1 MAKIKVYNL
10 IILDESGSMDYI
22 KQPTIRGFNE
32 LAQTI
37 KGAEKEN
44 LNQEHYISLV
54 TFNALSIRTKLDK
67 AKAIELNELNEDTF
81 HPNAGTPLY
90 DAIGQSIV
98 NLRNSIR
105 TQENL
110 QVLVTILTD
119 GEENSSREYTWK
131 QIRQMIEDQKRKGW
145 TFTYI
150 GANHD
155 VEKAATQLSIV
166 NHMKFE
172 SREEDVHAMFEKEKK
187 ARKIYYQKIG
197 REDLASRFYDEDD
210 LAEKKQTTKNTSG
223 ERSNTTTP
231 PKSEGFLN
239 KLARRITQ

>member
-1 MAKIKVYNL
+1 MEKIKVYNL

-54 TFNALSIRTKLDK
+54 TFNALSVRTKLDK

-81 HPNAGTPLY
+81 QPDAGTPLY

-105 TQENL
+105 TEENL

-155 VEKAATQLSIV
+155 VQKAATQLSIV

-172 SREEDVHAMFEKEKK
+172 ARDEEVHAMFEKEKK
-187 ARKIYYQKIG
+187 ARKMYYQKIG

-210 LAEKKQTTKNTSG
+210 LVEKKQTAKDTSG
-223 ERSNTTTP
+223 EQSNKTNP

-239 KLARRITQ
+239 KLVRRIIQ